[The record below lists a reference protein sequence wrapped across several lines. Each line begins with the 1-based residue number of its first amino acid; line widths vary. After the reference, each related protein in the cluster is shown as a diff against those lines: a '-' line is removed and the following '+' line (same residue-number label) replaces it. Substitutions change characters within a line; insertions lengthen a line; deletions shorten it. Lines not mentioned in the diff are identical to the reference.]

1 MDFSEDQLKSLKDSD
16 LIKIRA
22 ELIGCLDD
30 DEISSGP
37 SRTLEMAELLSP
49 KIGDR
54 LFEADNGHC
63 DFSAAPTEE
72 TLMSV
77 KSRLTVNFSKE
88 KLEFASRIIQDLK
101 AKTTPVAPVDGAS
114 VKPIETVTTTSS
126 EAIPVASVETAATV
140 SSEATPVVPVET
152 AATVSSE
159 PPPVAPVE
167 TTTPVEASVAK
178 QFHKQPVK
186 TINDNKIS
194 APDTSVHLPD
204 SGMAEWPR
212 KMPNASMPNA
222 PRTNATSTISTSS
235 KDVSGVLSHN
245 VNQHQP
251 SGMTSSSSSGGKQ
264 GQSSPR
270 PKPKYKPH
278 YPGFWER
285 LFGSVG
291 RRMDEFFKALFG
303 R

>member
-30 DEISSGP
+30 DE
-37 SRTLEMAELLSP
+37 

-101 AKTTPVAPVDGAS
+101 AKTTPVDGAS

-140 SSEATPVVPVET
+140 SSEAIPVASVET

-167 TTTPVEASVAK
+167 TTTPVETSVAK

-194 APDTSVHLPD
+194 APDTSAHLPD

-235 KDVSGVLSHN
+235 EDVSGVSSHN

-291 RRMDEFFKALFG
+291 RRMDEFIKALFG